1 MIRKPFK
8 PIPNTLNLLSHEVL
22 DSAYRIH
29 TSLGPGLL
37 ENIYELFLLQELHK
51 KQVKV
56 KQQVPFAVE
65 LNEYKLDAGLR
76 LDLLVEDQII
86 VEVKAVETLLPIHQ
100 AQLLTYLKLTQRP
113 LGLLINFNVV
123 HLKQGI
129 KRIVL

>member
-65 LNEYKLDAGLR
+65 LNGYKIDAGLR

-100 AQLLTYLKLTQRP
+100 AQLLT
-113 LGLLINFNVV
+113 
-123 HLKQGI
+123 
-129 KRIVL
+129 